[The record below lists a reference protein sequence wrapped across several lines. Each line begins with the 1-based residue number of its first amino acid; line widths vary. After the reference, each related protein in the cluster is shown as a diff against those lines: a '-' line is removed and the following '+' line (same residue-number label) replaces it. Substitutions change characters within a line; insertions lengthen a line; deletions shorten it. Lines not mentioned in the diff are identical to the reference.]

1 MAGIIEEDHISMKNA
16 FKTNGLD
23 GLKQMIVD
31 NRDKWESIPVRIAV
45 TGNSGVGKSSFINAF
60 LGLKPNAPG
69 AAAVG
74 ITETTMQV
82 KAYPHPM
89 NENFVLYDLPGVG
102 TQLFPRESYLEKVD
116 FQKYDFFVILSATR
130 FTENDAWLGHK
141 VKLLQKKFFFVRTKI
156 DSDMENEKE
165 DFGEDFNRERSLSK
179 IRADAQDNLRKFQ
192 GLNANV
198 YLITTKL
205 RKINQ
210 FDFSRLMQDVIS
222 KAPMLKNESLVLFLP
237 SLTKDIILEKEKVL
251 LKRAYALSLASG
263 IAAVIPVPGLGVF
276 VDGTILVYEALF
288 YRKQFNLNENS
299 LKKFEKQYSV
309 KIGTP
314 GWTSLSKSFTATGLL
329 KAASI
334 GMAGKIGENAV
345 SYIIPGLGSAISAVL
360 SYRSTCAL
368 LQSLIKTMRGDA
380 LIINADIAKRFVE
393 SI

>member
-192 GLNANV
+192 E
-198 YLITTKL
+198 
-205 RKINQ
+205 Q
-210 FDFSRLMQDVIS
+210 
-222 KAPMLKNESLVLFLP
+222 
-237 SLTKDIILEKEKVL
+237 
-251 LKRAYALSLASG
+251 
-263 IAAVIPVPGLGVF
+263 
-276 VDGTILVYEALF
+276 
-288 YRKQFNLNENS
+288 
-299 LKKFEKQYSV
+299 
-309 KIGTP
+309 
-314 GWTSLSKSFTATGLL
+314 
-329 KAASI
+329 
-334 GMAGKIGENAV
+334 
-345 SYIIPGLGSAISAVL
+345 
-360 SYRSTCAL
+360 C
-368 LQSLIKTMRGDA
+368 
-380 LIINADIAKRFVE
+380 
-393 SI
+393 